1 MDDPGALLLSNDD
14 ANWSVSFAIVFCLTS
29 IADVFVAGACM
40 ALAQQAHAEAVPRPV
55 HAVVLEA
62 VDVEAVAAVEQAA
75 VEALLEEEEE
85 VAEEVVVVEVVAGAA
100 AVVVSLLVYQAV
112 YGYGG

>member
-1 MDDPGALLLSNDD
+1 VDDPGALLLSDDD
-14 ANWSVSFAIVFCLTS
+14 ANWSVSFAIVVCLPS
-29 IADVFVAGACM
+29 IADFFVAGACM

-55 HAVVLEA
+55 DVEA

-75 VEALLEEEEE
+75 VEALLEEEE
-85 VAEEVVVVEVVAGAA
+85 VVEEVVVVEVAAVAGVVV
-100 AVVVSLLVYQAV
+100 VVVSLLVYQVV